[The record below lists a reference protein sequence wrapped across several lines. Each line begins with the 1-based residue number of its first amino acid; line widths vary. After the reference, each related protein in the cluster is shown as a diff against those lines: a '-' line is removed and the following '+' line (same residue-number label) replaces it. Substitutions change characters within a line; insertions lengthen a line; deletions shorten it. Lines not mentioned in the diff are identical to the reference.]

1 MDRFFDTAK
10 EGSLLLLFL
19 CFIRSRCRSGIR
31 DLNSGNDF
39 GSLQFFAD
47 YYGATVEDLLAYY
60 GEDTMNTTII
70 WQELMEYIET
80 KSVVTAE

>member
-1 MDRFFDTAK
+1 M
-10 EGSLLLLFL
+10 
-19 CFIRSRCRSGIR
+19 
-31 DLNSGNDF
+31 
-39 GSLQFFAD
+39 QFFAD